1 MWAIFGLLSA
11 VFLGVYDIFKKASLN
26 ENAVIPVLFF
36 ATLTSAVIFIPVVV
50 ISSVQPEILQ
60 KIGLYAPPLT
70 FTEHL
75 QVFLK
80 AALVISS
87 WLLAFFAL
95 KNLPISIYSP
105 IRATSP
111 LWTLVGAIIIFQESL
126 NLLQWIGITLT
137 LGFFFLFSTEGK
149 SEGIK
154 FEKNKWVLFIVAA
167 TILAAASGL
176 YDKYIIRRIDRI
188 AVQAYFSFYQIAVML
203 PVLLL
208 LWYPKRKKTTTFHW
222 HWAIPAIGLSLVF
235 ADYFY
240 FYALSIEGSM
250 ISIIAALRRSSVII
264 AFTVGALIFKEE
276 NLRRKGIYLVGIL
289 AGILMITMASR

>member
-36 ATLTSAVIFIPVVV
+36 ATLTSAVIFIPVVI

-60 KIGLYAPPLT
+60 KIGLYAPPIT
-70 FTEHL
+70 FIEHL
-75 QVFLK
+75 QVLLK
-80 AALVISS
+80 AVLVISS

-137 LGFFFLFSTEGK
+137 LGFFFLFSTAGK
-149 SEGIK
+149 REGIK
-154 FEKNKWVLFIVAA
+154 FEKNKWVFFIVAA

-188 AVQAYFSFYQIAVML
+188 AVQAYFSFYQVAVML

-208 LWYPKRKKTTTFHW
+208 LWYPKRKNTTTFHW

-240 FYALSIEGSM
+240 FYALSFEGSM

-264 AFTVGALIFKEE
+264 AFTLGALLFKEE
-276 NLRRKGIYLVGIL
+276 NLKRKGIYLVGIL
-289 AGILMITMASR
+289 AGILMITLASR

>member
-11 VFLGVYDIFKKASLN
+11 VFLGIYDIFKKFSLN

-36 ATLTSAVIFIPVVV
+36 ATLTSAVIFTPVVLV
-50 ISSVQPEILQ
+50 SHVKPELLQ
-60 KIGLYAPPLT
+60 GIGLYAPPIT

-75 QVFLK
+75 QVLLK
-80 AALVISS
+80 AVIVISS

-126 NLLQWIGITLT
+126 NLVQWIGVTLT
-137 LGFFFLFSTEGK
+137 LGFFFLFSTAGK
-149 SEGIK
+149 REGIK
-154 FEKNKWVLFIVAA
+154 FEKNKWVFFIVAA

-188 AVQAYFSFYQIAVML
+188 AVQAYFSFYQVAILL
-203 PVLLL
+203 PVVIFI
-208 LWYPKRKKTTTFHW
+208 WYPKRKKMSNFRW
-222 HWAIPAIGLSLVF
+222 RWAIPAIGIKLVIAEFLYFFSLR
-235 ADYFY
+235 
-240 FYALSIEGSM
+240 IEGSM
-250 ISIIAALRRSSVII
+250 I
-264 AFTVGALIFKEE
+264 
-276 NLRRKGIYLVGIL
+276 
-289 AGILMITMASR
+289 

>member
-11 VFLGVYDIFKKASLN
+11 VFLGVYDIFKKTSLN

-36 ATLTSAVIFIPVVV
+36 ATLTSAVVFIPVVI
-50 ISSVQPEILQ
+50 ISSVQPEFLQ
-60 KIGLYAPPLT
+60 KIDFYAPPITL
-70 FTEHL
+70 TEHL
-75 QVFLK
+75 QVLLK
-80 AALVISS
+80 SALVISS

-126 NLLQWIGITLT
+126 NLMQWIGVSLT
-137 LGFFFLFSTEGK
+137 LGFFFLFSTAGK
-149 SEGIK
+149 REGIK
-154 FEKNKWVLFIVAA
+154 FEKNKWVFFIVAA
-167 TILAAASGL
+167 TILAAVSGL

-188 AVQAYFSFYQIAVML
+188 AVQAYFSFYQVAILL
-203 PVLLL
+203 PVLFF

-222 HWAIPAIGLSLVF
+222 HWAIPAIGLSLVV
-235 ADYFY
+235 ADFFY

-264 AFTVGALIFKEE
+264 AFTLGAIIFKEE
-276 NLRRKGIYLVGIL
+276 NLKRKGIYLVGIL
-289 AGILMITMASR
+289 AGILMITLASR

>member
-11 VFLGVYDIFKKASLN
+11 AFLGIYDIFKKSSLN

-50 ISSVQPEILQ
+50 LSNVHPEFL
-60 KIGLYAPPLT
+60 KGIGLYAPPITL
-70 FTEHL
+70 TEHL
-75 QVFLK
+75 QVLLK

-111 LWTLVGAIIIFQESL
+111 LWTLIGAIIIFQESL
-126 NLLQWIGITLT
+126 NLLQWVGISLT
-137 LGFFFLFSTEGK
+137 LGFFFLFSTAGK
-149 SEGIK
+149 REGIK
-154 FEKNKWVLFIVAA
+154 FEKNKWVFFIVAA

-188 AVQAYFSFYQIAVML
+188 AVQAYFSFYQVVVLL
-203 PVLLL
+203 PVLFL

-222 HWAIPAIGLSLVF
+222 HWAIPAIGISLVF
-235 ADYFY
+235 ADFFY

-250 ISIIAALRRSSVII
+250 ISIIAALRRSSVVI
-264 AFTVGALIFKEE
+264 AFTLGALIFKEG
-276 NLRRKGIYLVGIL
+276 NLKRKGIFLVGIL
-289 AGILMITMASR
+289 AGILMITLSSG